1 MTPTEQAEE
10 LEKILN
16 ENLNKFCPVKEMRLG
31 SQDKPFITAE
41 LKRLDRQKRREYQKR
56 GKTLKYKSIKRK
68 FDLKYR
74 EEAEKYLNRNL
85 ENIKQSKPGQIFSV
99 LKRLGAQPGECP
111 DSNTFSLPA
120 HENLCLS
127 PDQSA
132 ERIAEHFASI
142 SQQYPPLNTDLL
154 PTRVKNK
161 IQSCNT
167 EPPEISEY
175 DVYCKIRSAKKP
187 KSCLPGELP
196 KTILQEFLP
205 ELASPVKI
213 ILQNIFK
220 TGEWPSHWKLE
231 HVIPIGKVPVPESE
245 DDLRPISLT
254 PFFSKVTEH
263 FVVKWLLGYIGDKI
277 DFRQYGGLKGNSITH
292 YIIEF
297 MNFILSHQDSSEQ
310 TAIMACM
317 VDFSKAFNRQNHNLL
332 VTKLSDMGVP
342 GWLLKIVIAFLKN
355 RQMIVKHNGGHSSI
369 KSLPGGG
376 PQGTIL
382 ALLLFIVMIKAK

>member
-1 MTPTEQAEE
+1 
-10 LEKILN
+10 
-16 ENLNKFCPVKEMRLG
+16 MRLG

-68 FDLKYR
+68 FDIKYR

-111 DSNTFSLPA
+111 DSNTFSLPE

-332 VTKLSDMGVP
+332 VTKLSD
-342 GWLLKIVIAFLKN
+342 I
-355 RQMIVKHNGGHSSI
+355 
-369 KSLPGGG
+369 
-376 PQGTIL
+376 
-382 ALLLFIVMIKAK
+382 